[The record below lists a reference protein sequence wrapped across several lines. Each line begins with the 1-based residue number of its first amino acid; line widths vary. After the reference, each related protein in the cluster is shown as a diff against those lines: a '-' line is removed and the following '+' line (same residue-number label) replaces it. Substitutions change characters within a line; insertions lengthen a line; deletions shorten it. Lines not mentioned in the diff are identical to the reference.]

1 MYRWELHGLKMYVGL
16 MLDIFLNSFAD
27 VWVFVISGRKQ
38 EDSCIV
44 AQFVYSPLRT
54 ELKEIQ

>member
-1 MYRWELHGLKMYVGL
+1 MYVGL